1 MIDDF
6 FGAGASAAKALR
18 RSILRYTRRPVEYNF
33 DRLPRVS
40 DYWGMELA
48 FREDFFEPPEV
59 AAKHALPYA
68 KYASLLLLFMIGY
81 SALDPVSLLIVS
93 AIAISSFPGLFIRRS
108 STYRLKSDVQV
119 TVSLLVVFLAGLA
132 YVITDALPYAAMAVL
147 AVGIPTLYCIKRFS
161 DDFQGFV
168 LMWLH
173 THPCLTQAERDTDI
187 ALKAFSNQRLGLPIL
202 IIAVLAGGSMIS
214 YLWTQ
219 VAVYAV
225 LLVLLIKGPVFRA
238 CRERTPMTWRA
249 FGGAMAEFVAEY
261 FTYGRRFTEPLP
273 GVWFFPATLMFRRRF
288 ALMLLLLTMF
298 TFGAGTGFFFAWNAP
313 GFQGRYVSMFYS
325 GYYANQDAWKTL
337 KEQMPSLDWDRLP
350 DKSQLDGMSSR
361 LATLRESRSGAP
373 DERRIAIDAEI
384 REIGNQLRDAAPA
397 LGSIAGRW
405 YQSSPKSWIEV
416 AFKNAFKNPGT
427 VAASLLVALLNALLL
442 PALFLFIV
450 MQERLLL
457 LAKVRLELGKRFAAE
472 DSRTPWEWFVDRL
485 RNSKHIAPDPVNAE
499 SVIRE
504 SDHLFM
510 GLEAE
515 NGFPI
520 LLHQDIVAEHA
531 YISGGSGSG
540 KTSLG
545 ILSLLVQLIRAKVP
559 GDSDAEGG
567 MPPIVI
573 IDLKGEYAL
582 LHTVRE
588 EVRKQAEREGRT
600 LDDCFRLFTT
610 EKGMA
615 THYFNPLGD
624 MTYPDRYVSDLANL
638 VLDALELNH
647 GPGYGRSYYS
657 RKNYMLLHEVLK
669 TENPATFEELCNRV
683 LEKTL
688 RDKED
693 RHQAFELLAT
703 LYGLTEFEQLK
714 PPPNL
719 PESQTISMRQVIEQ
733 RQVAYFWLPT
743 VESSIIAR
751 EIANLALFSY
761 FSAMRARAKTRAPLR
776 QGYLVVDEF
785 QKLAGDRFNVI
796 LQQARGFGLS
806 AILSNQSISD
816 LKTPSYDLRPT
827 ILQNTRL
834 KLYFSFA
841 DCREMSDFAKR
852 SGEELAY
859 LRSGEYDVAADEQ
872 PDAPL
877 FNQWKHAIKTR
888 VTTNDMLRV
897 TDHPLQAYMDVRSG
911 SGYTQ
916 FGGATLPLQMF
927 HPVRWS
933 DFRERRDTIPWPTL
947 AELGNSSAVEA
958 SAAPEEVDQRAAA
971 LFAQMDLR
979 INQLDEENPQ
989 LRFS

>member
-33 DRLPRVS
+33 DRLPSVS

-59 AAKHALPYA
+59 AAKHALPYP
-68 KYASLLLLFMIGY
+68 KYATLFLLFMVGY
-81 SALDPVSLLIVS
+81 SVLDPILLLGAAAVIITSFPSLL
-93 AIAISSFPGLFIRRS
+93 FRRS
-108 STYRLKSDVQV
+108 SSYRLKSDVQV
-119 TVSLLVVFLAGLA
+119 TIALLVVFLAGIA
-132 YVITDALPYAAMAVL
+132 YVITDALPNSATAVL
-147 AVGIPTLYCIKRFS
+147 AVGIPALYCVRRFS

-173 THPCLTQAERDTDI
+173 THPCLTQAERDTD
-187 ALKAFSNQRLGLPIL
+187 ATLKAFSEQRLGLPTL
-202 IIAVLAGGSMIS
+202 MLAVLAGGSMVS

-219 VAVYAV
+219 VAVYGI
-225 LLVLLIKGPVFRA
+225 LLVLLITGPVVQT
-238 CRERTPMTWRA
+238 CRKGAPITWRV
-249 FGGAMAEFVAEY
+249 FGGATAEFLTEY
-261 FTYGRRFTEPLP
+261 FTYGRRFTDPLP
-273 GVWFFPATLMFRRRF
+273 GVWFFPVTLLFRRRF
-288 ALMLLLLTMF
+288 ALMLLFLTMF
-298 TFGAGTGFFFAWNAP
+298 TFAAGTGFFFAWNTP
-313 GFQGRYVSMFYS
+313 GFQGRYVSMFYNS
-325 GYYANQDAWKTL
+325 FYANQEAWNAL
-337 KEQMPSLDWDRLP
+337 KEEMPSLDWSRLP
-350 DKSQLDGMSSR
+350 DFAQLDEKKSR
-361 LATLRESRSGAP
+361 LAVLRESRSAAP
-373 DERRIAIDAEI
+373 DGQKIAIDAEL
-384 REIGNQLRDAAPA
+384 REISAQLRDVAPA
-397 LGSIAGRW
+397 LVSIAGHW

-416 AFKNAFKNPGT
+416 ASVHALKDPLTIAS
-427 VAASLLVALLNALLL
+427 SLLLALLNALLM
-442 PALFLFIV
+442 PALFLFVV
-450 MQERLLL
+450 MQERMLL
-457 LAKVRLELGKRFAAE
+457 LAKVRHDLGKRFAAE

-485 RNSKHIAPDPVNAE
+485 RNSKHIAPDPMNAE

-520 LLHQDIVAEHA
+520 LLHRDILAEHA

-545 ILSLLVQLIRAKVP
+545 ILSMLVQLIRAKMPDEP
-559 GDSDAEGG
+559 GAEGG

-588 EVRKQAEREGRT
+588 EVRKQAEREGRSFE
-600 LDDCFRLFTT
+600 DCFRLFTT

-638 VLDALELNH
+638 LLDALELNH

-683 LEKTL
+683 SKKTL

-714 PPPNL
+714 PPPDL

-733 RQVAYFWLPT
+733 RQVVYFWLPT

-827 ILQNTRL
+827 VLQNTRL

-859 LRSGEYDVAADEQ
+859 LRSGEYDVASDQQ

-877 FNQWKHAIKTR
+877 FNQWTHAIKPR

-916 FGGATLPLQMF
+916 FGGATLPVQMF

-933 DFRERRDTIPWPTL
+933 DFRERRDSTPWPTL
-947 AELGNSSAVEA
+947 AEMGPTCAIEA
-958 SAAPEEVDQRAAA
+958 KVVPDEVDQRAASI
-971 LFAQMDLR
+971 FAQLDLR
-979 INQLDEENPQ
+979 INQLEEENPQ